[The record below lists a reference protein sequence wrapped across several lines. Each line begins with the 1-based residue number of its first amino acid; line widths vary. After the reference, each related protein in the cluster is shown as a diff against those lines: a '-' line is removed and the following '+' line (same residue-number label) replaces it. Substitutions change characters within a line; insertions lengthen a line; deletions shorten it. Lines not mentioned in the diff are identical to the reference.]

1 MVMNPQDEQMNK
13 PRGGLL
19 GLFDKAM
26 KADEDTG
33 LSPLQNFAA
42 ALDPLIL
49 KDLRGG
55 EGIRQQGVQ
64 RAATMSKNKT
74 VDMLRQQGRNDL
86 ADAVMNRTIGPK
98 EAFSVMQSE
107 KAADTAFQ
115 RQKDLA
121 AFSAGLKAPAAPKL
135 YSEFAKL
142 NADLQAG
149 NISKDQYNASVQS
162 FLNKNK
168 MSIRPF
174 RDINRKKTKVVT
186 VGSVKIGG
194 DNPISVQSMTN
205 TLTTDIE
212 ATINQ
217 INQITEAGG
226 DLVRVSCPDKEST
239 QALKKIIAPKKNLS
253 FSENFFHMCFGKVP
267 EKEIVKAFDVSLIL
281 YAEHSF
287 NVSTFTAR
295 TITSSLSDIHG
306 AITGAIASLKG
317 PLHGGANEEVMH
329 MMKKIKKPEN
339 ALKWIN
345 NALKN
350 KEVVMGF
357 GHRVYK
363 SGDSRVPTMREYF
376 GKVAK
381 IKKDKTF
388 EKIYDIVEKVMIKKK
403 NIHPNVDY
411 PTGPTYH
418 LMGFDTDFFTPIFV
432 ISRITGWS
440 AHIMEQH
447 AANKLIRPLA
457 KYKGSKH
464 RTVMQLNQR

>member
-1 MVMNPQDEQMNK
+1 MSEDIK
-13 PRGGLL
+13 KGLL
-19 GLFDKAM
+19 GIVV
-26 KADEDTG
+26 DETEVSKVMPEINSLTYRG
-33 LSPLQNFAA
+33 YAA
-42 ALDPLIL
+42 QDLCEYCRFEEVAYLIL
-49 KDLRGG
+49 NKDLPNSIQLKQFEKEEKNNR
-55 EGIRQQGVQ
+55 EL
-64 RAATMSKNKT
+64 SKNLYEIIKHMPKKSHPMDVART
-74 VDMLRQQGRNDL
+74 
-86 ADAVMNRTIGPK
+86 AV
-98 EAFSVMQSE
+98 SVMGLEDKETSDSSPDANMR
-107 KAADTAFQ
+107 KALRVFAKTPTA
-115 RQKDLA
+115 LA
-121 AFSAGLKAPAAPKL
+121 AF
-135 YSEFAKL
+135 YR
-142 NADLQAG
+142 
-149 NISKDQYNASVQS
+149 
-162 FLNKNK
+162 
-168 MSIRPF
+168 IR
-174 RDINRKKTKVVT
+174 K
-186 VGSVKIGG
+186 G
-194 DNPISVQSMTN
+194 Q
-205 TLTTDIE
+205 
-212 ATINQ
+212 
-217 INQITEAGG
+217 
-226 DLVRVSCPDKEST
+226 
-239 QALKKIIAPKKNLS
+239 KIIKPKKDLS
-253 FSENFFHMCFGKVP
+253 FAENFFYMCFGKVP
-267 EKEIVKAFDVSLIL
+267 QKEIVKAFDVSLIL

-329 MMKKIKKPEN
+329 MMRKIKKPEN

-388 EKIYDIVEKVMIKKK
+388 EKIYDIVENVMIKKK
-403 NIHPNVDY
+403 NIYPNVDY

-464 RTVMQLNQR
+464 RKVMELNYR

>member
-1 MVMNPQDEQMNK
+1 MSEDIK
-13 PRGGLL
+13 KGLL
-19 GLFDKAM
+19 GIVV
-26 KADEDTG
+26 DETEVSKVMPEINSLTYRG
-33 LSPLQNFAA
+33 YAA
-42 ALDPLIL
+42 QDLCEYCRFEEVAYLIL
-49 KDLRGG
+49 NKDLPNTIELRKF
-55 EGIRQQGVQ
+55 EKEEKNNREL
-64 RAATMSKNKT
+64 SKNLYEIIKHMPKKSHPMDVART
-74 VDMLRQQGRNDL
+74 
-86 ADAVMNRTIGPK
+86 AV
-98 EAFSVMQSE
+98 SVMGLEDKETQDSSAE
-107 KAADTAFQ
+107 ANLRKAVRIFAKTPTA
-115 RQKDLA
+115 LA
-121 AFSAGLKAPAAPKL
+121 AF
-135 YSEFAKL
+135 YR
-142 NADLQAG
+142 
-149 NISKDQYNASVQS
+149 
-162 FLNKNK
+162 
-168 MSIRPF
+168 IR
-174 RDINRKKTKVVT
+174 N
-186 VGSVKIGG
+186 G
-194 DNPISVQSMTN
+194 
-205 TLTTDIE
+205 
-212 ATINQ
+212 
-217 INQITEAGG
+217 
-226 DLVRVSCPDKEST
+226 
-239 QALKKIIAPKKNLS
+239 KKIIKPKKTLT
-253 FSENFFHMCFGKVP
+253 FAENFFYMCFGKVP
-267 EKEIVKAFDVSLIL
+267 QKEIVKAFDVSLIL

-329 MMKKIKKPEN
+329 MMNKIKKPEN

-363 SGDSRVPTMREYF
+363 SGDSRVPTMRQYF

-381 IKKDKTF
+381 IKKDKKF
-388 EKIYDIVEKVMIKKK
+388 EKIYDIVERVMIKEK

-457 KYKGSKH
+457 SYRGSKH
-464 RTVMQLNQR
+464 RKVLQLNQR